1 MRVQMFIKN
10 PFSSS
15 LTHVL
20 YHLIDLSRL
29 IMIDVMND
37 DWYIMDRQV
46 YFINE
51 NKLIEY
57 T

>member
-1 MRVQMFIKN
+1 MHVQMFIKN
-10 PFSSS
+10 PFFSS

-37 DWYIMDRQV
+37 DLYIMDRQV